1 MHSEDLESNLSSDHE
16 VLVMNLENAALE
28 HLTVGK
34 FYIFVCSTY
43 GDDDLPASAIDF
55 GDMIK
60 AEKPNLSVVKFS
72 IFGLGDTDYKKTYNN
87 DSQRLMA
94 LLFVCGAQVHGPW
107 GLHDT
112 SSMEPPDYSA
122 LPWVQARLTELS

>member
-1 MHSEDLESNLSSDHE
+1 MLYGTETGNAELHSEDIESNLSSDHE
-16 VLVMNLENAALE
+16 AVVMNLEDTALE

-34 FYIFVCSTY
+34 FYIFICSTC

-72 IFGLGDTDYKKTYNN
+72 IFGLGYTNYK
-87 DSQRLMA
+87 
-94 LLFVCGAQVHGPW
+94 
-107 GLHDT
+107 
-112 SSMEPPDYSA
+112 
-122 LPWVQARLTELS
+122 

>member
-1 MHSEDLESNLSSDHE
+1 
-16 VLVMNLENAALE
+16 MNLEDTALE

-34 FYIFVCSTY
+34 FYIFICSTC

-60 AEKPNLSVVKFS
+60 EEKPNLCVVKFS
-72 IFGLGDTDYKKTYNN
+72 IFGLGDTDYKETYNN
-87 DSQRLMA
+87 GSQRLMG
-94 LLFVCGAQVHGPW
+94 LLFACGAQLLGPW
-107 GLHDT
+107 GLHDA